1 VPARLAYSSGGKIIS
16 NTGGGGKFRRST
28 NRSGTSGG
36 QAGPTLCS
44 HGQVGGADDR
54 VGGQSAADICWH
66 NPEPPLLLIKSG
78 NGAEFL
84 QPRHLRAC
92 ANLHLGFELIALLDC
107 SNTDRKEFRIFHM
120 ARVYL

>member
-1 VPARLAYSSGGKIIS
+1 VPTIESVVSP
-16 NTGGGGKFRRST
+16 RRT
-28 NRSGTSGG
+28 FVGTTPS
-36 QAGPTLCS
+36 L
-44 HGQVGGADDR
+44 
-54 VGGQSAADICWH
+54 
-66 NPEPPLLLIKSG
+66 PLLLIKSG

-84 QPRHLRAC
+84 QSGHLRAC